1 MNKRAEKKKKL
12 RELGLESKKRTDE
25 LLESELQALK
35 MTTRTDLERLLP
47 KVTDEASYNQLISV
61 VEESTRCNESL
72 AQLKDR
78 LEKLGSNV
86 IRIGKEAVKLLK
98 EL

>member
-1 MNKRAEKKKKL
+1 MNNREEKKKKH
-12 RELGLESKKRTDE
+12 RELGMESMKRTDE

-35 MTTRTDLERLLP
+35 MATRTDLERLRP
-47 KVTDEASYNQLISV
+47 KVTDEATYNHLISV
-61 VEESTRCNESL
+61 VEESTRRNESL

-78 LEKLGSNV
+78 LEKLSSNV

>member
-12 RELGLESKKRTDE
+12 RELGMESKKRTDE

-35 MTTRTDLERLLP
+35 MATRTDLERLRP
-47 KVTDEASYNQLISV
+47 KVTDEATYNHLISV
-61 VEESTRCNESL
+61 VEESTRRNESL

-78 LEKLGSNV
+78 LEKLSSNV

-98 EL
+98 DL